1 MAKLIPA
8 AKRIEMARDLI
19 DKARE
24 LPLPHEG
31 GRFDF
36 NYVAQVK
43 AWLKEAR
50 DLVKLVPRTV
60 GIAQETKD
68 DAKWVLEE
76 ADRAHQ
82 DIFHPPPD
90 QA

>member
-8 AKRIEMARDLI
+8 AKRVEMARDLI
-19 DKARE
+19 GKARE
-24 LPLPHEG
+24 LPVPPEG
-31 GRFDF
+31 GRYNF
-36 NYVAQVK
+36 NYMAQVK
-43 AWLKEAR
+43 AWLNEAR

-68 DAKWVLEE
+68 DAKQVLEDAE
-76 ADRAHQ
+76 RAHQ
-82 DIFHPPPD
+82 EIFHPSE